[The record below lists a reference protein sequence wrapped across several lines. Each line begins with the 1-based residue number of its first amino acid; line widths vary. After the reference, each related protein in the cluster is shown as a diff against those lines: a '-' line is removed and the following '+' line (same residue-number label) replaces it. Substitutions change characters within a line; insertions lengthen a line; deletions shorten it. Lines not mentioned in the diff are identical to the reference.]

1 LCYTTRYPGVTTS
14 FEDRLAVSEEAA
26 DLKKYLKCF
35 RTFAQSLWEEQKRDL
50 LQCKKIEIIQPSQ
63 QRPLRINGIVLN
75 IISDYEYRQTG

>member
-50 LQCKKIEIIQPSQ
+50 LQRKKIEIIQPSQ
-63 QRPLRINGIVLN
+63 QRPLRTEPSYRVLR
-75 IISDYEYRQTG
+75 RQKITSFI